1 MGNPSRFKWQQP
13 PPLLNS
19 RNANKVREWQGG
31 AGTPGKPCATEAH
44 EAAAS
49 RLSLGAK
56 AAATGPQ
63 LCFEQENILWVH

>member
-1 MGNPSRFKWQQP
+1 MAR
-13 PPLLNS
+13 
-19 RNANKVREWQGG
+19 G

-49 RLSLGAK
+49 RLSLWAK
-56 AAATGPQ
+56 AATTDPQ